1 VCKISS
7 TLVSPRAVVNTRAT
21 VPDGLGVALS
31 RGWPWLHVCT
41 SSSTMPVSLSLD
53 VGEDVWTLH
62 QTGTSLL
69 DGASFAEWRAD
80 FLGAI
85 SKVGHAIDLLVD
97 LDEVTLH
104 PSVALAFALVICR
117 TPSIREAVY
126 FNADVS
132 TKAALK
138 LAHPYVRLQPDRA
151 QALAALDS
159 SHADRAVVR
168 KSGTVARV
176 TVDAVRKAR

>member
-1 VCKISS
+1 
-7 TLVSPRAVVNTRAT
+7 
-21 VPDGLGVALS
+21 
-31 RGWPWLHVCT
+31 
-41 SSSTMPVSLSLD
+41 MPVSLSLD

-62 QTGTSLL
+62 QQRTALL
-69 DGASFAEWRAD
+69 DGASFVEWRAA
-80 FLGAI
+80 FLDAVEN
-85 SKVGHAIDLLVD
+85 VGHGIDLLID

-104 PSVALAFALVICR
+104 PSVALAYALVICR
-117 TPSIREAVY
+117 TPHVREALY

-138 LAHPYVRLQPDRA
+138 LAHPYVRLHADRA
-151 QALAALDS
+151 AALAALDA